1 MKKPHNMKPG
11 ELKNFKN
18 LGELNEFAENHI
30 YDVKEFKL
38 KSNSEVD
45 KYSIIS
51 ICFFINNIIK
61 Q

>member
-11 ELKNFKN
+11 EVKNFKN

-38 KSNSEVD
+38 KSNAEGHIEIT
-45 KYSIIS
+45 KL
-51 ICFFINNIIK
+51 
-61 Q
+61 